1 MATSFPKQKLS
12 WRAGLIFGLCATPV
26 ALLLALFSAGSGHGH
41 WVLARALYPIPMLVT
56 LLTDITVT
64 SLSVGLAV
72 TQFPAYGALVAP
84 GGSVRW
90 LALVA
95 VHLAAVAGAFS
106 GVLDYFEG
114 A

>member
-56 LLTDITVT
+56 LLTDKTVT

-72 TQFPAYGALVAP
+72 AQFPAYGALVAP
-84 GGSVRW
+84 GGSVRS

-95 VHLAAVAGAFS
+95 VHLAAVAAAFS

>member
-1 MATSFPKQKLS
+1 MPKFS

-26 ALLLALFSAGSGHGH
+26 ALALALFSAGSGHGH
-41 WVLARALYPIPMLVT
+41 WVLARTLYPIPMLVT
-56 LLTDITVT
+56 LLTDKTVT

-72 TQFPAYGALVAP
+72 VQFPAYGAFAAP
-84 GGSVRW
+84 GGSIRW
-90 LALVA
+90 LALVLIH
-95 VHLAAVAGAFS
+95 VAAIAAALS